1 MKCTVILDKNREEEI
16 VIYAKEENDIIKRIK
31 QLAADE
37 NKEIYGFL
45 REEIVRLELNNVY
58 CFSLEGG
65 KLYAMCEK
73 EKYLIKAR
81 LYNIEEK
88 LNENFIKINQSS
100 IANIQKIQK
109 FDASIGGALMVVFKN
124 GHTDYVSRR
133 NIKFVKERLGL

>member
-1 MKCTVILDKNREEEI
+1 MKCTVILDKNREEI

-88 LNENFIKINQSS
+88 LNENFIKINQGCIVNVSHIKS
-100 IANIQKIQK
+100 FSASVGGPT
-109 FDASIGGALMVVFKN
+109 FDL
-124 GHTDYVSRR
+124 
-133 NIKFVKERLGL
+133 VKHA